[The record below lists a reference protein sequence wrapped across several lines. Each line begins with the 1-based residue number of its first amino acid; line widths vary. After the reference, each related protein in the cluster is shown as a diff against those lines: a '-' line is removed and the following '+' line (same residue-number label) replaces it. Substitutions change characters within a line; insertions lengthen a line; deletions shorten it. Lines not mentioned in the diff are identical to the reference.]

1 MEEAQI
7 ARAIDLTAGQT
18 GHLMI
23 KGPITLVK
31 CELNSLQDIERSFKI
46 PLNHPVT
53 DQYEY
58 FFRAVFRE
66 FSNHPS
72 SSGELDSFIIKFHRV
87 TGLRSPLKA
96 ISRLFPPEIENLLVH
111 LNDPLLKSSCVLNWS
126 QSQEK
131 RDKLAVVSTT

>member
-7 ARAIDLTAGQT
+7 ARAMDVTAGQT
-18 GHLMI
+18 GHLII

-58 FFRAVFRE
+58 FSRSVFRE

-111 LNDPLLKSSCVLNWS
+111 VNDPLLKSSCVLNWS
-126 QSQEK
+126 QSQKK

>member
-18 GHLMI
+18 GHLII

-31 CELNSLQDIERSFKI
+31 CELNSLQYIERSFKI

-66 FSNHPS
+66 LSNHPS
-72 SSGELDSFIIKFHRV
+72 SSGELDRFIIKFHRI

-111 LNDPLLKSSCVLNWS
+111 VNDPLLKSLCILNWS
-126 QSQEK
+126 QSQGK

>member
-7 ARAIDLTAGQT
+7 ARAMDVTAGQT
-18 GHLMI
+18 GQLII

-58 FFRAVFRE
+58 FFRRVFRE
-66 FSNHPS
+66 FLNRPS

>member
-72 SSGELDSFIIKFHRV
+72 SSGELDSFIIKFHPGYRV
-87 TGLRSPLKA
+87 KESIKSHFKAFPARNRKLTGT
-96 ISRLFPPEIENLLVH
+96 FE
-111 LNDPLLKSSCVLNWS
+111 
-126 QSQEK
+126 
-131 RDKLAVVSTT
+131 